1 MDFVCGQKR
10 SDTMCEHV
18 HDSVY
23 VYTRKAFRLLAT
35 GSLGLKQPVHSRVSS
50 LQKQVGCFNLGV
62 VTLVA
67 DKLETERFTLVWK
80 THWIRQPK
88 K

>member
-1 MDFVCGQKR
+1 M
-10 SDTMCEHV
+10 MCEHV

-23 VYTRKAFRLLAT
+23 VNTHKAFRLLAT

-50 LQKQVGCFNLGV
+50 LQKQVGCFNHGV

-67 DKLETERFTLVWK
+67 DKLETEVYFSVEDSLDKATQEVTAQFLL
-80 THWIRQPK
+80 
-88 K
+88 

>member
-10 SDTMCEHV
+10 SDTMCEHI

-50 LQKQVGCFNLGV
+50 LQKQVGCFNHRV
-62 VTLVA
+62 VTLQLVA
-67 DKLETERFTLVWK
+67 DKLETDVLWCGRL
-80 THWIRQPK
+80 IG
-88 K
+88 